1 MIVSQIYLVTRNARD
16 KVQIVIAELEQNG
29 NSFVIK
35 RTTGQY
41 QGKMVSQPELIIEKG
56 KAKRSVL
63 QQAEL
68 EFNSI
73 ISKYLDKGYKKLSAL
88 TSKKFE
94 DIKNIKH
101 EFVVWSSQI
110 LSEIPDLNIL
120 GDLPEI
126 KVFNDTWW
134 VWKQI
139 IEETKKKESEASKL
153 YEEEFKNFNW
163 WI

>member
-41 QGKMVSQPELIIEKG
+41 QGKMLSQPELVIEKG

-94 DIKNIKH
+94 DIIASDMDSLVPTIKSD
-101 EFVVWSSQI
+101 SSGNFKPMLAKQSDKCQNSVLNKPMWCSRKLNGR
-110 LSEIPDLNIL
+110 LSMPL
-120 GDLPEI
+120 
-126 KVFNDTWW
+126 
-134 VWKQI
+134 
-139 IEETKKKESEASKL
+139 
-153 YEEEFKNFNW
+153 
-163 WI
+163 